1 MRRDALQYTTNH
13 GSENPTTPNPTT
25 RRRPRR
31 RRHRRRS
38 RSPNRPTPT
47 PRSRPSHRR
56 NRNPNRYRRS
66 NPNPIRSP
74 NPCTRSNRA
83 TRRCRCRC
91 HRCRC
96 KNPPP
101 PYQPC
106 RSSPRRRWRLRSVG
120 LLRWTGAPLV
130 GGPVSQRTQA
140 PCAPPRGSAIP
151 RRADT
156 SARRATATRA
166 PVSRRARF
174 VSRTSPAAWRSRP
187 PRTSPCTPV
196 RGPGYPHCRRTR
208 TWRANDSRP
217 ARPFPAT

>member
-74 NPCTRSNRA
+74 NPCTRSNRT
-83 TRRCRCRC
+83 TRRCRC

-96 KNPPP
+96 KNHPP